1 MPRTFDLPTELA
13 SSLVGPAAAWRFVER
28 FATHLGAP
36 VEATDGCTEEE
47 LAAAEQRLGLR
58 LPGALREAYG
68 RFGRRFDLFGGQEQW
83 IPLEDVEVEDG
94 VLVFLAERY
103 WYWAV
108 GIPVAQAVVD
118 DPPLVT
124 DATPGDPVAAVWQPM
139 ADRFS
144 AAFVESVLNGNLLCD
159 DMGGMR
165 REMMPGDL
173 ERVERELTP
182 MPPFEDGPEE
192 DGCRWYAGPDVLVCV
207 DRTDPD
213 VQLGWICVRA
223 FNRQALDG
231 MCGALRGDWTHTMNY

>member
-1 MPRTFDLPTELA
+1 MSTTFDLPAELSA
-13 SSLVGPAAAWRFVER
+13 SLAGPAAAWRFVER
-28 FATHLGAP
+28 FAAHLGAP
-36 VEATDGCTEEE
+36 VEEAHGCTEEE
-47 LAAAEQRLGLR
+47 LAAAEQRLGLP

-94 VLVFLAERY
+94 ILVFMAERY

-108 GIPVAQAVVD
+108 GIRLDQAGGD

-124 DATPGDPVAAVWQPM
+124 DATPGDPVDAEWEPM

-165 REMMPGDL
+165 REAAPGDIDGSSP
-173 ERVERELTP
+173 RCRPSRKGRRRTAAGGTRDRRYWCASTGRTP
-182 MPPFEDGPEE
+182 TSNSAGSASGPSTGRRST
-192 DGCRWYAGPDVLVCV
+192 GCVLPCGVTGP
-207 DRTDPD
+207 TP
-213 VQLGWICVRA
+213 
-223 FNRQALDG
+223 
-231 MCGALRGDWTHTMNY
+231 